1 MSSMLKG
8 LYAITDEYLT
18 PDNTMFSQ
26 VEEALSAGVSVIQH
40 RDKTKSDNEVED
52 ICRELQALC
61 KSHHALFIIDDR
73 PHLAQKIKADGLHIG
88 KNDITLTEAKKIFTH
103 GIIGVSCY
111 GSVAR
116 AEELEK
122 EGAAYVAFGSFFPSP
137 TKPKSGIISTNVL
150 DKVKQRVNVPVCA
163 IGGITKENISD
174 IAQHNPE
181 MISVVSA
188 VFKGN
193 ITKNV
198 ETLLQ
203 GMKI

>member
-1 MSSMLKG
+1 MSKLLKG
-8 LYAITDEYLT
+8 LYAITDEHLT
-18 PDNTMFSQ
+18 PEETMISQ
-26 VEEALSAGVSVIQH
+26 VEEALSAGVSIIQH
-40 RDKTKSDNEVED
+40 RDKTKTDDEVEET
-52 ICRELQALC
+52 CRALQALC
-61 KSHHALFIIDDR
+61 RSHNALFIIDDR

-88 KNDITLTEAKKIFTH
+88 KNDITLAEAKKIFTH
-103 GIIGVSCY
+103 GLIGVSCY
-111 GSVAR
+111 GSVTR

-137 TKPKSGIISTNVL
+137 TKPKSGIISTNVI
-150 DKVKQRVNVPVCA
+150 DKVRTSVDVPICA
-163 IGGITKENISD
+163 IGGITIENISE
-174 IAQHNPE
+174 IAKHQPE

>member
-1 MSSMLKG
+1 MRSMLKG
-8 LYAITDEYLT
+8 LYAITDEHLT
-18 PDNTMFSQ
+18 PDDTMFSQ
-26 VEEALSAGVSVIQH
+26 VEEALSAGVSIIQH
-40 RDKTKSDNEVED
+40 RDKTKTDDEVEET
-52 ICRELQALC
+52 CRALQALC
-61 KSHHALFIIDDR
+61 RSHNALFIIDDR

-88 KNDITLTEAKKIFTH
+88 KNDITLAVAKKIFTH

-111 GSVAR
+111 GSVSR

-137 TKPKSGIISTNVL
+137 TKPKSGIISTNVI
-150 DKVKQRVNVPVCA
+150 DKAKTRVDVPICA
-163 IGGITKENISD
+163 IGGITKENISE
-174 IAQHNPE
+174 IAKHKPE

-188 VFKGN
+188 IFKGN

>member
-1 MSSMLKG
+1 MSKLLKG
-8 LYAITDEYLT
+8 LYAITDEHLT
-18 PDNTMFSQ
+18 PEETMISQ
-26 VEEALSAGVSVIQH
+26 VEEALSAGINIIQH
-40 RDKTKSDNEVED
+40 RDKTKTDDQVEET
-52 ICRELQALC
+52 CRALQALC
-61 KSHHALFIIDDR
+61 RSHNALFIIDDR

-88 KNDITLTEAKKIFTH
+88 KNDITLAEAKGIFTH
-103 GIIGVSCY
+103 GLIGVSCY
-111 GSVAR
+111 GSVTR

-150 DKVKQRVNVPVCA
+150 DKAKQRVEVPVCA
-163 IGGITKENISD
+163 IGGITNDNITE
-174 IAQHNPE
+174 IAQHKPE

-193 ITKNV
+193 IKQNV

>member
-1 MSSMLKG
+1 MLKG
-8 LYAITDEYLT
+8 LYAITDEHLT
-18 PDNTMFSQ
+18 PDETIFSQ
-26 VEEALSAGVSVIQH
+26 VEESLRAGVNIIQY
-40 RDKTKSDNEVED
+40 RDKTKTDYEVEET
-52 ICRELQALC
+52 CRGLQALC
-61 KSHHALFIIDDR
+61 RNYNALFIIDDR
-73 PHLAQKIKADGLHIG
+73 PYLAQKIKADGLHIG
-88 KNDITLTEAKKIFTH
+88 KNDITLSEARNIFTD

-122 EGAAYVAFGSFFPSP
+122 EGASYVAFGSFFPSP

-150 DKVKQRVNVPVCA
+150 NKAKQRVNVPVCA
-163 IGGITKENISD
+163 IGGITLENISE
-174 IAQHNPE
+174 IAQHKPE

-193 ITKNV
+193 IKENV
-198 ETLLQ
+198 ETLLK

>member
-1 MSSMLKG
+1 MSNILKG
-8 LYAITDEYLT
+8 LYAITDEHLT
-18 PDNTMFSQ
+18 PDETIFSQ
-26 VEEALSAGVSVIQH
+26 VEESLQAGVSIIQY
-40 RDKTKSDNEVED
+40 RDKTKTDDEVEET
-52 ICRELQALC
+52 CRGLQALC
-61 KSHHALFIIDDR
+61 RKYNALFVIDDR

-88 KNDITLTEAKKIFTH
+88 KNDITLSEARKIFTD

-122 EGAAYVAFGSFFPSP
+122 EGASYVAFGSFFPSP

-150 DKVKQRVNVPVCA
+150 DKAKQRVNVPICA
-163 IGGITKENISD
+163 IGGITLENISE
-174 IAQHNPE
+174 IAQHKPE

-193 ITKNV
+193 IKKNV
-198 ETLLQ
+198 ETLLK
-203 GMKI
+203 GMNI